1 MRASG
6 CLVVAA
12 LMAAFGYFAVQL
24 LESMVEIVAW
34 VMVAVQ

>member
-12 LMAAFGYFAVQL
+12 LMAAFGYFTVQL
-24 LESMVEIVAW
+24 VESLVVIVAW